1 MQLHI
6 SAAMSLTSLQTTST
20 DCWGSLKSHTEVKHK
35 SKMSIRMILKT
46 YFLKWV
52 EREGVLICT
61 EYGNVQLTF
70 QVLFL
75 RDVSLDKDYSVFP
88 IFFGKRQSSIF
99 AILAVNI
106 TH

>member
-1 MQLHI
+1 MI
-6 SAAMSLTSLQTTST
+6 S
-20 DCWGSLKSHTEVKHK
+20 KP
-35 SKMSIRMILKT
+35 
-46 YFLKWV
+46 YFLKWAS
-52 EREGVLICT
+52 RLRVLTDEVHPNI
-61 EYGNVQLTF
+61 QLTF

-75 RDVSLDKDYSVFP
+75 RDVSLDEDYSVFS